1 MRHTY
6 QICLFLFW
14 SVTLLGQVTYTA
26 NNLVLDYKG
35 HFGYGTNV
43 GYYPNW
49 TARQLGDIAIGNSA
63 EGVVGLGV
71 TTMRPA
77 LFEFFQEQ
85 WGYDFRIPAF
95 EHYKKLGAVDN
106 VVFVGYPSEE
116 HRDTT
121 YYCPDHRSELFLN
134 MYEPIWDDGTDGTPY
149 NEQNYY
155 AAYLYK
161 TVTLYKDYVKF
172 WEIWNEPDYSFS
184 ANSIYD
190 ENQPESWWNVPPS
203 PCEFD
208 IHAPI
213 FHYIRLLRISYEI
226 IKTVDPTAYVAIG
239 GIGYPSFLDA
249 VLRYTDNPDEG
260 KISPDFPNQG
270 GAYFDVLSFHSYPHI
285 DSSLR
290 TWSNKIFGFVNQRHT
305 DAAVEGV
312 LRLRNRMEEVLFKHY
327 YNGTIYPK
335 KEWIITEC
343 NVPRVPINQGFGSDE
358 VQRNFIIK
366 TLVECQKHNIHQFH
380 IYTLGD
386 QKEENEIE
394 YLFQEYD
401 IMGLMGNMMEAK
413 PYQVKPNAVG
423 IAYKTTSDLLYG
435 KRFDHK
441 TWEALELPEGI
452 KGGVFTDDKDEKTYV
467 LWARTQADGS
477 EEAIQVINLRE
488 LIGIKQL
495 VRYDWNFSAT
505 QQAKVIDARY
515 VALEGAPIFLTDAAK
530 DSTKPIAIETN
541 AMGLNV
547 YPNPVYGKV
556 TILFSLIEDEIVN
569 LSLINTIGQTVK
581 VLLEQEPMSANAYQW
596 KTTIDNV
603 PQGIYYLRLSTPKTV
618 STIPLVVLSEGY

>member
-1 MRHTY
+1 MPNY
-6 QICLFLFW
+6 E
-14 SVTLLGQVTYTA
+14 GY
-26 NNLVLDYKG
+26 
-35 HFGYGTNV
+35 FGYGTNV

-49 TARQLGDIAIGNSA
+49 TARQLGDIAIGNPS
-63 EGVVGLGV
+63 EGVAGVGV

-85 WGYDFRIPAF
+85 WGYDFRVPTF

-106 VVFVGYPSEE
+106 VVFVGYPSEA
-116 HRDTT
+116 HRDTN
-121 YYCPDHRSELFLN
+121 YYCAEHRSELFLN

-149 NEQNYY
+149 NDENYY

-190 ENQPESWWNVPPS
+190 ENQPESWWNVPPN

-260 KISPDFPNQG
+260 KMSPDFPDKG

-312 LRLRNRMEEVLFKHY
+312 LRLRNRMEEVLFKHQ
-327 YNGTIYPK
+327 YNNEIYPK

-343 NVPRVPINQGFGSDE
+343 NVPRVPIHQGFGSNR

-386 QKEENEIE
+386 QKEENEITQI
-394 YLFQEYD
+394 FQEYE
-401 IMGLMGNMMEAK
+401 IMGLMGNMMQAK
-413 PYQVKPNAVG
+413 PYQVKPNEVG
-423 IAYKTTSDLLYG
+423 VAYKTISDLLYG

-441 TWEALELPEGI
+441 SWEALALPEGI
-452 KGGVFTDDKDEKTYV
+452 KGGVFTDDKGEKTYV
-467 LWARTQADGS
+467 FWARTQTDSS
-477 EEAIQVINLRE
+477 EDALQIVNLRA
-488 LIGIKQL
+488 LLGIKQL
-495 VRYDWNFSAT
+495 VRYGWDFSAT
-505 QQAKVIDARY
+505 QEAKVIDARY
-515 VALEGAPIFLTDAAK
+515 VALTGEPIFFTDATKGSA
-530 DSTKPIAIETN
+530 KPIAIETN
-541 AMGLNV
+541 AMGFQV
-547 YPNPVYGKV
+547 YPNPVYGKI
-556 TILFSLIEDEIVN
+556 TILFNLVEDEKVS
-569 LSLINTIGQTVK
+569 LSLVNPIGQTVK
-581 VLLEQEPMSANAYQW
+581 VLLEQEPMNADAYQW
-596 KTTIDNV
+596 KTTIDGV
-603 PQGIYYLRLSTPKTV
+603 PQGLYYLKLSTSKV
-618 STIPLVVLSEGY
+618 ALTIPLIVLSEGY